1 MELFL
6 KLWFFHFSLIFFLS
20 LLLLFSTL
28 FQIHGS
34 RLLTSGPKTEWS
46 WWCPD
51 VWDTCMKKD
60 HPHPNACNISC
71 LLGQVAVLLSTWVK
85 TDSSKPFIFLKINNI
100 WINGGWSES
109 KWNSVWK
116 WSWQRWTF
124 ILSSS
129 LISWFF
135 KLSLCLYLCF
145 RFSGLFLTQ
154 NEMRWIKI
162 QKTLFDFIIYNCY
175 TCFVIHKI
183 CMQKLCMVILKIFK
197 IFVFKF

>member
-60 HPHPNACNISC
+60 PPHPNACNISC

-85 TDSSKPFIFLKINNI
+85 NGLFKTFHFLKNKQHLDKWRME
-100 WINGGWSES
+100 WIKMEQCLEVVLAEMNFY
-109 KWNSVWK
+109 
-116 WSWQRWTF
+116 TF
-124 ILSSS
+124 IIPYF
-129 LISWFF
+129 LIF
-135 KLSLCLYLCF
+135 
-145 RFSGLFLTQ
+145 
-154 NEMRWIKI
+154 
-162 QKTLFDFIIYNCY
+162 
-175 TCFVIHKI
+175 
-183 CMQKLCMVILKIFK
+183 
-197 IFVFKF
+197 

>member
-46 WWCPD
+46 LWCPD

-60 HPHPNACNISC
+60 PPHPNACNISC

-109 KWNSVWK
+109 KWNCVWK

-124 ILSSS
+124 
-129 LISWFF
+129 
-135 KLSLCLYLCF
+135 Y
-145 RFSGLFLTQ
+145 T
-154 NEMRWIKI
+154 
-162 QKTLFDFIIYNCY
+162 FIIPY
-175 TCFVIHKI
+175 F
-183 CMQKLCMVILKIFK
+183 LIF
-197 IFVFKF
+197 

>member
-1 MELFL
+1 
-6 KLWFFHFSLIFFLS
+6 
-20 LLLLFSTL
+20 
-28 FQIHGS
+28 
-34 RLLTSGPKTEWS
+34 
-46 WWCPD
+46 
-51 VWDTCMKKD
+51 MKKD

-71 LLGQVAVLLSTWVK
+71 LLDQVAVLLSTWVK
-85 TDSSKPFIFLKINNI
+85 NGLFKTFHFFLWLILKINNI

-124 ILSSS
+124 YTSSS

-162 QKTLFDFIIYNCY
+162 QKNFVWFFMYNWY

-183 CMQKLCMVILKIFK
+183 CMQKLCMVILKFFK